1 MLIRL
6 ALGLALACGVA
17 LAQENHDGKVPW
29 IKDPEAGLQ
38 KIKLE
43 GKVGMLWF
51 TADW

>member
-1 MLIRL
+1 MLL
-6 ALGLALACGVA
+6 STALVFALTLQG
-17 LAQENHDGKVPW
+17 HDGKVPW
-29 IKDPEAGLQ
+29 IKDAEAGLQ